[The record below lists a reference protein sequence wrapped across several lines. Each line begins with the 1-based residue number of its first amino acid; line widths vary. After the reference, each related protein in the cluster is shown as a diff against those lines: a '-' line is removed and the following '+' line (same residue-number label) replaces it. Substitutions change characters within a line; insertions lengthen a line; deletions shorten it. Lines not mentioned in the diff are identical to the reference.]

1 MTFYD
6 ELQNV
11 PIKELAR
18 LHNEQLISDE
28 SSDECSEP
36 ENLPVFSLEQIHAL
50 VVDHLPRKT
59 QLGAPDVCRRG
70 AQKLSELLQVT
81 FCHVCGKFSRRHYRS
96 AEHRTNISHWLRAE
110 LMTSDPKVTAKVYC
124 APCNLALNLDTPD
137 DHYSWET
144 HKRCVELY
152 CGCCQINV
160 STRQLMS
167 IHIKSN
173 RHVKRK
179 LKNPHSEYVPVFE
192 EAITT
197 AGSKNANQSAELA
210 LRLSKLMG
218 PIMCLICQ
226 DGSRNHRYSKKH
238 IPNVLAWIQS
248 NDTNHDFYP
257 DNVALLF
264 CAECNV
270 VHLNNEIA
278 LDHYRSAMHD
288 QNAEKYCIQ
297 CQRSFNDVQLFK
309 EHLQTRG
316 HQRQNGA
323 INGTDA
329 EPDRESQSE
338 NENDKSAECSRI
350 QTEEATG
357 DIEHNLQ
364 KKVLGELEGIADKL
378 LAYKTVSS
386 LALLRKLNAE
396 LAALS
401 KCKSPTVPSEI
412 GHTPDNRLCCSLV

>member
-1 MTFYD
+1 
-6 ELQNV
+6 
-11 PIKELAR
+11 
-18 LHNEQLISDE
+18 
-28 SSDECSEP
+28 
-36 ENLPVFSLEQIHAL
+36 
-50 VVDHLPRKT
+50 
-59 QLGAPDVCRRG
+59 
-70 AQKLSELLQVT
+70 
-81 FCHVCGKFSRRHYRS
+81 
-96 AEHRTNISHWLRAE
+96 
-110 LMTSDPKVTAKVYC
+110 
-124 APCNLALNLDTPD
+124 
-137 DHYSWET
+137 
-144 HKRCVELY
+144 
-152 CGCCQINV
+152 
-160 STRQLMS
+160 MS